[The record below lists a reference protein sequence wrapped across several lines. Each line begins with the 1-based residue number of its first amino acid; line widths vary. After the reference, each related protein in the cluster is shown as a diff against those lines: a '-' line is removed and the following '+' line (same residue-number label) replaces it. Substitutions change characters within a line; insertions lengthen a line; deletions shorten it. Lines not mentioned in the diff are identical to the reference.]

1 VIPSLLGTGIPPRIL
16 AAATLASATA
26 FVHRPHGGL
35 VLLLAVVQFLV
46 GGGFTTF
53 RFGLLAGIAGTQAGA
68 PLTGRTRV
76 GPRLSG
82 LLARLWPWLLVA
94 SLAWAAASWVI
105 AAIVGSLMLRL
116 TPAVTAATPFILVLI
131 LLSALG
137 HDVQQARAASNQAAR
152 Y

>member
-1 VIPSLLGTGIPPRIL
+1 MIPSLLGTGIAAMIL
-16 AAATLASATA
+16 AAATLAWATA

-35 VLLLAVVQFLV
+35 VLLLAVALFLAS
-46 GGGFTTF
+46 GGFTTF

-105 AAIVGSLMLRL
+105 AARQPDAQAHTRRDGCHALHTRL
-116 TPAVTAATPFILVLI
+116 DPAVRP
-131 LLSALG
+131 
-137 HDVQQARAASNQAAR
+137 RA
-152 Y
+152 